1 MKTLRRLELDV
12 MEQASNHYN
21 LLDYENFCTVQEAV
35 VQKSPIQIATNVYQK
50 TDMQNSGFL
59 QDAISNLDMITVDN
73 TKIIDFFSKVN
84 ASDRL
89 NEVPIATPIRDVT
102 EIGQIRPRYLDAY
115 LGEVEKTVD
124 DILKGK
130 ITSKEELQNSQ
141 LSENEVLRYKKGLVR
156 TKIPYDYNYK
166 TLIRTDSKSTPIEI
180 NEISL
185 TKQIL
190 PFLKTFPD
198 VVKTMKDDV
207 GELQKTMHEGFQKL
221 QTYSAT
227 FNDASKNQSVTPG
240 ASRLAAYYL
249 YSAGRTYLDL
259 VNYTVF
265 MMVRKIN
272 NYAFNVNVMID
283 LYNQLMNYFPEGEYI
298 MHEYVLESVLDG
310 SFRDID
316 DMDMVFQLLNG
327 DASVLKSVANR
338 LQEVYSNDLAIAD
351 GRTGMDQGHS
361 DMDYRI
367 DENDYDLNP
376 YESIDNMLEAVRK
389 SVNTLRDSLK
399 DPYLSFDDVVQR
411 SGLIDTLVS
420 RFSSV
425 TAGISDV
432 SVYTDEIDNEETDFT
447 NQEVLLTILNEL
459 RHFNENIDQIAKDTK
474 EIYDNI
480 SSIELDVRSNTN
492 GEFNAIPMDDEL
504 ETFLHNL
511 KVGFQDLILVVSQNF
526 MTRLTNLDDAAKS
539 IINGNKPSAEDPD
552 LYDDNDYEK
561 ESVLESIE
569 QNNFFYRESA
579 KEKKEEILSRKF
591 GSVFGLVMEA
601 EGDNN
606 QGGNNQNQN
615 QGNNQNQNNNQ
626 QQNKNGTIE
635 VTNQDQANQSA
646 QDGNQNQNNN
656 NQNQDGNKKFDVNEL
671 AKRIREFF
679 NRILNKF
686 RSSVDQ
692 QSARN
697 LKWLEDNK
705 EAIMNRKVRGIALNM
720 YPYDK
725 EMPGRLPEE
734 IQKVTGAVKGMTK
747 DKIDGMD
754 NAAIV
759 KELFPFINISADSSI
774 EDKIVQWNTTGQ
786 NAMEVQKYENSA
798 IEKEIP
804 SMFEYCENYYGNFNK
819 DVTNAIENLQKAL
832 ETTIKNL
839 GDAKAENVRYLNKV
853 ASYYAGAVLNA
864 IRDRNYAYLKTLKAL
879 VPKNAKN
886 NNTNQNDNQNQNNDQ
901 NQNQGGDNNQNQD
914 NNQNG

>member
-198 VVKTMKDDV
+198 IVKTMKDDV

-227 FNDASKNQSVTPG
+227 FNDASKNQSVAPG

-272 NYAFNVNVMID
+272 NYAFNVNAMID

-316 DMDMVFQLLNG
+316 DMDMVFQMLNG

-367 DENDYDLNP
+367 DENDYDLQP

-539 IINGNKPSAEDPD
+539 IIDGNKPSAEDPD

-561 ESVLESIE
+561 EAVLESIE
-569 QNNFFYRESA
+569 LDSLFYREFA
-579 KEKKEEILSRKF
+579 REKKEELLGMKF
-591 GSVFGLVMEA
+591 DSVFSLVMEA
-601 EGDNN
+601 DDDN
-606 QGGNNQNQN
+606 QGG
-615 QGNNQNQNNNQ
+615 NNQ

-635 VTNQDQANQSA
+635 VTNQNQANQSA
-646 QDGNQNQNNN
+646 QEGNQNNN
-656 NQNQDGNKKFDVNEL
+656 SQGGNNKSIGN
-671 AKRIREFF
+671 RISNIIGDLVSRIKEFF

-686 RSSVDQ
+686 RNSIDR
-692 QSARN
+692 QSGRN
-697 LKWLEDNK
+697 RKWLEDNK

-734 IQKVTGAVKGMTK
+734 IQKVTGAIKGMTK
-747 DKIDGMD
+747 EKIDGMD
-754 NAAIV
+754 NAAIE
-759 KELFPFINISADSSI
+759 KELFSFINISADSSI
-774 EDKIVQWNTTGQ
+774 EDKIVQWNTTGK

-798 IEKEIP
+798 IEREIP
-804 SMFEYCENYYGNFNK
+804 TMFEYCENYYGNFNT
-819 DVTNAIENLQKAL
+819 DVTNAIENLQKSL
-832 ETTIKNL
+832 ETTVKNL
-839 GDAKAENVRYLNKV
+839 KEAKAENVRYLNKV

-886 NNTNQNDNQNQNNDQ
+886 NNTNQNNDQNQNNNQ

>member
-59 QDAISNLDMITVDN
+59 QDAINNLDMITVDN

-227 FNDASKNQSVTPG
+227 FNDASKNQSVAPG

-272 NYAFNVNVMID
+272 NYAFNVNAMID

-361 DMDYRI
+361 DMDYQI
-367 DENDYDLNP
+367 DENDYDLQP

-504 ETFLHNL
+504 ETFLYNL

-539 IINGNKPSAEDPD
+539 IISGNKPSAEDPD

-561 ESVLESIE
+561 EAVLESIE
-569 QNNFFYRESA
+569 LDSLFYREFA
-579 KEKKEEILSRKF
+579 REKKEELLGMKF
-591 GSVFGLVMEA
+591 DSVFSLVMEA
-601 EGDNN
+601 DDDN
-606 QGGNNQNQN
+606 QGG
-615 QGNNQNQNNNQ
+615 NNQ

-635 VTNQDQANQSA
+635 VTNQNQANQSA
-646 QDGNQNQNNN
+646 QEGNQNNN
-656 NQNQDGNKKFDVNEL
+656 SQGGNNKSIGN
-671 AKRIREFF
+671 RISNIIGDLVSRIKEFF

-686 RSSVDQ
+686 RNSIDR
-692 QSARN
+692 QSGRN
-697 LKWLEDNK
+697 RKWLEDNK

-734 IQKVTGAVKGMTK
+734 IQKVTGAIKGMTK
-747 DKIDGMD
+747 EKIDGMD
-754 NAAIV
+754 NAAIE
-759 KELFPFINISADSSI
+759 KELFSFINISADSSI
-774 EDKIVQWNTTGQ
+774 EDKIVQWNTTGK

-798 IEKEIP
+798 IEREIP
-804 SMFEYCENYYGNFNK
+804 TMFEYCENYYGNFNT
-819 DVTNAIENLQKAL
+819 DVTNAIENLQKSL
-832 ETTIKNL
+832 ETTVKNL
-839 GDAKAENVRYLNKV
+839 KEAKAENVRYLNKV

-886 NNTNQNDNQNQNNDQ
+886 NNTNQNNDQNQNNNQ

>member
-272 NYAFNVNVMID
+272 NYAFNVNAMID

-367 DENDYDLNP
+367 DENDYDLQP

-539 IINGNKPSAEDPD
+539 IISGNKPSAEDPD

-561 ESVLESIE
+561 EAVLESIE
-569 QNNFFYRESA
+569 LDSLFYREFA
-579 KEKKEEILSRKF
+579 REKKEELLGMKF
-591 GSVFGLVMEA
+591 DSVFSLVMEA
-601 EGDNN
+601 DDDN
-606 QGGNNQNQN
+606 QGG
-615 QGNNQNQNNNQ
+615 NNQ

-635 VTNQDQANQSA
+635 VTNQNQANQSA
-646 QDGNQNQNNN
+646 QEGNQNNN
-656 NQNQDGNKKFDVNEL
+656 SQGGNNKSIGN
-671 AKRIREFF
+671 RISNIIGDLVSRIKEFF

-686 RSSVDQ
+686 RNSIDR
-692 QSARN
+692 QSGRN
-697 LKWLEDNK
+697 RKWLEDNK

-734 IQKVTGAVKGMTK
+734 IQKVTGAIKGMTK
-747 DKIDGMD
+747 EKIDGMD
-754 NAAIV
+754 NTAIE
-759 KELFPFINISADSSI
+759 KELFSFINISADSSI

-798 IEKEIP
+798 IEREIP
-804 SMFEYCENYYGNFNK
+804 TMFEYCENYYGNFNT
-819 DVTNAIENLQKAL
+819 DVTNAIENLQKSL
-832 ETTIKNL
+832 ETTVKNL
-839 GDAKAENVRYLNKV
+839 KEAKAENVRYLNKV

>member
-59 QDAISNLDMITVDN
+59 QDAINNLDMITVDN

-272 NYAFNVNVMID
+272 NYAFNVNAMID

-316 DMDMVFQLLNG
+316 DMDMVFQMLNG

-351 GRTGMDQGHS
+351 GRTGMDQGHC

-376 YESIDNMLEAVRK
+376 YESIDSMLEAVRK

-504 ETFLHNL
+504 ETFLYNL

-526 MTRLTNLDDAAKS
+526 MNRLTNLDDAAKS
-539 IINGNKPSAEDPD
+539 IIDGNKPSAEDPD

-561 ESVLESIE
+561 EAVLESIE
-569 QNNFFYRESA
+569 LDSLFYREFA
-579 KEKKEEILSRKF
+579 REKKEELLGMKF
-591 GSVFGLVMEA
+591 DSVFSLVMEA
-601 EGDNN
+601 DDDN
-606 QGGNNQNQN
+606 QGG
-615 QGNNQNQNNNQ
+615 NNQ

-635 VTNQDQANQSA
+635 VTNQNQANQSA
-646 QDGNQNQNNN
+646 QEGNQNNN
-656 NQNQDGNKKFDVNEL
+656 SQGGNNKSIGN
-671 AKRIREFF
+671 RISNIIGDLVSRIKEFF

-686 RSSVDQ
+686 RNSIDR
-692 QSARN
+692 QSGRN
-697 LKWLEDNK
+697 RKWLEDNK

-734 IQKVTGAVKGMTK
+734 IQKVTGAIKGMTK
-747 DKIDGMD
+747 EKIDGMD
-754 NAAIV
+754 NAAIE
-759 KELFPFINISADSSI
+759 KELFSFINISADSSI
-774 EDKIVQWNTTGQ
+774 EDKIVQWNTTGK

-798 IEKEIP
+798 IEREIP
-804 SMFEYCENYYGNFNK
+804 TMFEYCENYYGNFNT
-819 DVTNAIENLQKAL
+819 DVTNAIENLQKSL
-832 ETTIKNL
+832 ETTVKNL
-839 GDAKAENVRYLNKV
+839 KEAKAENVRYLNKV

-886 NNTNQNDNQNQNNDQ
+886 NNTNQNNDQNQNNNQ

>member
-141 LSENEVLRYKKGLVR
+141 LSGNEVLRYKKGLVR

-272 NYAFNVNVMID
+272 NYAFNVNAMID

-316 DMDMVFQLLNG
+316 DMDMVFQMLNG

-361 DMDYRI
+361 DMDYQI
-367 DENDYDLNP
+367 DENDYDLQP

-539 IINGNKPSAEDPD
+539 IIDGNKPSAEDPD

-561 ESVLESIE
+561 EAVLESIE
-569 QNNFFYRESA
+569 LDNLFYREFA
-579 KEKKEEILSRKF
+579 REKKEELLGMKF
-591 GSVFGLVMEA
+591 DSVFSLVMEA
-601 EGDNN
+601 DDDN
-606 QGGNNQNQN
+606 QGG
-615 QGNNQNQNNNQ
+615 NNQ

-635 VTNQDQANQSA
+635 VTNQNQANQSA
-646 QDGNQNQNNN
+646 QEGNQNNN
-656 NQNQDGNKKFDVNEL
+656 SQGGNNKSIGN
-671 AKRIREFF
+671 RISNIIGDLVSRIKEFF

-686 RSSVDQ
+686 RNSIDR
-692 QSARN
+692 QSGRN
-697 LKWLEDNK
+697 RKWLEDNK

-734 IQKVTGAVKGMTK
+734 IQKVTGAIKGMTK
-747 DKIDGMD
+747 EKIDGMD
-754 NAAIV
+754 NAAIE
-759 KELFPFINISADSSI
+759 KELFSFINISADSSI
-774 EDKIVQWNTTGQ
+774 EDKIVQWNTTGK

-798 IEKEIP
+798 IEREIP
-804 SMFEYCENYYGNFNK
+804 AMFEYCENYYGNFNT
-819 DVTNAIENLQKAL
+819 DVTNAIENLQKSL
-832 ETTIKNL
+832 ETTVKNL
-839 GDAKAENVRYLNKV
+839 KETKAENVRYLNKV

-886 NNTNQNDNQNQNNDQ
+886 NNTNQNNDQNQNNGQ

>member
-1 MKTLRRLELDV
+1 
-12 MEQASNHYN
+12 
-21 LLDYENFCTVQEAV
+21 
-35 VQKSPIQIATNVYQK
+35 
-50 TDMQNSGFL
+50 
-59 QDAISNLDMITVDN
+59 
-73 TKIIDFFSKVN
+73 
-84 ASDRL
+84 
-89 NEVPIATPIRDVT
+89 
-102 EIGQIRPRYLDAY
+102 
-115 LGEVEKTVD
+115 
-124 DILKGK
+124 
-130 ITSKEELQNSQ
+130 
-141 LSENEVLRYKKGLVR
+141 
-156 TKIPYDYNYK
+156 
-166 TLIRTDSKSTPIEI
+166 
-180 NEISL
+180 
-185 TKQIL
+185 
-190 PFLKTFPD
+190 
-198 VVKTMKDDV
+198 
-207 GELQKTMHEGFQKL
+207 
-221 QTYSAT
+221 
-227 FNDASKNQSVTPG
+227 
-240 ASRLAAYYL
+240 
-249 YSAGRTYLDL
+249 
-259 VNYTVF
+259 
-265 MMVRKIN
+265 
-272 NYAFNVNVMID
+272 
-283 LYNQLMNYFPEGEYI
+283 

-316 DMDMVFQLLNG
+316 DMDMVFQMLNG

-367 DENDYDLNP
+367 DENDYDLQP

-432 SVYTDEIDNEETDFT
+432 SVYIDEIDNEETDFT

-539 IINGNKPSAEDPD
+539 IISGNKPSAEDPD

-561 ESVLESIE
+561 EAVLESIE
-569 QNNFFYRESA
+569 LDSLFYREFA
-579 KEKKEEILSRKF
+579 REKKEELLGMKF
-591 GSVFGLVMEA
+591 DSVFSLVMEA
-601 EGDNN
+601 DDDN
-606 QGGNNQNQN
+606 QGG
-615 QGNNQNQNNNQ
+615 NNQ

-635 VTNQDQANQSA
+635 VTNQNQANQSA
-646 QDGNQNQNNN
+646 QEGNQNNN
-656 NQNQDGNKKFDVNEL
+656 SQGGNNKSIGN
-671 AKRIREFF
+671 RISNIIGDLVSRIKEFF

-686 RSSVDQ
+686 RNSIDR
-692 QSARN
+692 QSGRN
-697 LKWLEDNK
+697 RKWLEDNK

-734 IQKVTGAVKGMTK
+734 IQKVTGAIKGMTK
-747 DKIDGMD
+747 EKIDGMD
-754 NAAIV
+754 NAAIE
-759 KELFPFINISADSSI
+759 KELFSFINISADSSI
-774 EDKIVQWNTTGQ
+774 EDKIVQWNTTGK

-798 IEKEIP
+798 IEREIP
-804 SMFEYCENYYGNFNK
+804 AMFEYCENYYGNFNT
-819 DVTNAIENLQKAL
+819 DVTNAIENLQKSL
-832 ETTIKNL
+832 ETTVKNL
-839 GDAKAENVRYLNKV
+839 KEAKAENVRYLNKV

-886 NNTNQNDNQNQNNDQ
+886 NNTNQNNDQNQNNNQ

>member
-272 NYAFNVNVMID
+272 NYAFNVNAMID

-367 DENDYDLNP
+367 DENDYDLQP

-539 IINGNKPSAEDPD
+539 IISGNKPSAEDPD

-561 ESVLESIE
+561 EAVLESIE
-569 QNNFFYRESA
+569 LNSLFYREFA
-579 KEKKEEILSRKF
+579 REKKEELLGMKF
-591 GSVFGLVMEA
+591 DSVFSLVMEA
-601 EGDNN
+601 DDDN
-606 QGGNNQNQN
+606 QGG
-615 QGNNQNQNNNQ
+615 NNQ

-635 VTNQDQANQSA
+635 VTNQNQANQSA
-646 QDGNQNQNNN
+646 QEGNQNNN
-656 NQNQDGNKKFDVNEL
+656 SQGGNNKSIGN
-671 AKRIREFF
+671 RISNIIGDLVSRIKEFF

-686 RSSVDQ
+686 RNSIDR
-692 QSARN
+692 QSGRN
-697 LKWLEDNK
+697 RKWLEDNK

-734 IQKVTGAVKGMTK
+734 IQKVTGAIKGMTK
-747 DKIDGMD
+747 EKIDGMD
-754 NAAIV
+754 NAAIE
-759 KELFPFINISADSSI
+759 KELFSFINISADSSI
-774 EDKIVQWNTTGQ
+774 EDKIVQWNTTGK

-798 IEKEIP
+798 IEREIP
-804 SMFEYCENYYGNFNK
+804 TMFEYCENYYGNFNT
-819 DVTNAIENLQKAL
+819 DVTNAIENLQKSL
-832 ETTIKNL
+832 ETTVKNL
-839 GDAKAENVRYLNKV
+839 KEAKAENVRYLNKV

-886 NNTNQNDNQNQNNDQ
+886 NNTNQNNDQNQNNNQ